1 MTDHSQ
7 GRSTVADTR
16 RQFVIDTIP
25 AQVWVAAPD
34 GAITYVNQQRLDYTG
49 LTLDGALGWGWRDIF
64 HPDDL
69 PGLVASWRAALTA
82 EQPLQA
88 EARVRRF
95 DGAYRWFLIRAV
107 PCRDAQGA
115 LVEWLGT
122 NTDIDDHKRVE
133 MELQHTSEKLRRSER
148 EYRSIVDAIPQL
160 IAALSRRGRV
170 LYVNAALLDFCG
182 VTADEVA
189 DGSRLFHADDLQRVT
204 EERQQGLRRGTAFE
218 SEARLR
224 RADGSYRWFLIHYRP
239 LLDEEERIVRWY
251 ATGTDIDH
259 RKREE
264 ERVRNENVALREEVD
279 RTSMFEE
286 IVGTSPVV
294 KAILRQVGQVAQTES
309 TVLITGETGTGKEL
323 LARAIHRRSGRSAR
337 AFVTVNCAAVPPS
350 LIASELFGHERGAF
364 TGALQRRQGKFELAD
379 GGTIFLDEVGDLALD
394 TQMALLRVLQERE
407 FERVGGDR
415 PLRVDVRVIAAT
427 NRDLPSAVADKTF
440 RSDLFYRL
448 NVFPIEMPPLRD
460 RPGDIPL
467 LVEYFAH
474 RLAKRTGK
482 RVTGIA
488 RRTITLLQSYPWPGN
503 IRELQN
509 VVERA
514 VIVLESNTLVVDERW
529 LVAQANVAAPGNAPL
544 EDDLAAHERV
554 RVEAALAETAGR
566 VAGRSGA
573 AVRLGIPRST
583 LESKIRALGIDKHRF
598 KSRTPL

>member
-1 MTDHSQ
+1 MAEQ
-7 GRSTVADTR
+7 AGILDTR
-16 RQFVIDTIP
+16 RQFVLDTIP

-49 LTLDGALGWGWRDIF
+49 LTLESALGWGWRDIF

-69 PGLVASWRAALTA
+69 PGLVASWRAALDVQ
-82 EQPLQA
+82 QPLQV

-107 PCRDAQGA
+107 PCRDAQGTV
-115 LVEWLGT
+115 VEWLGT
-122 NTDIDDHKRVE
+122 NTDIDDRKNAE
-133 MELQHTSEKLRRSER
+133 LELQLTTEKLRRSER

-160 IAALSRRGRV
+160 IVTLSRRGRV
-170 LYVNAALLDFCG
+170 LYVNTALLEFSGLTPDD
-182 VTADEVA
+182 VL
-189 DGSRLFHADDLQRVT
+189 DGSRLFHADELTRVT
-204 EERQQGLRRGTAFE
+204 EERRRGLRGGASFE

-224 RADGSYRWFLIHYRP
+224 GADGSYRWFLIHYCP
-239 LLDEEERIVRWY
+239 VLNDQEQVVRWY
-251 ATGTDIDH
+251 ATATDIDH

-286 IVGTSPVV
+286 IVGTSPAV
-294 KAILRQVGQVAQTES
+294 KAILRQVGQVAPTES

-415 PLRVDVRVIAAT
+415 PIRVDVRVIAAT
-427 NRDLPSAVADKTF
+427 NRDLTSAVADKAF

-448 NVFPIEMPPLRD
+448 NVFPIEMPALRD

-482 RVTGIA
+482 TIRAIA
-488 RRTITLLQSYPWPGN
+488 KKTIGLLQSYPWPGN

-514 VIVLESNTLVVDERW
+514 VIVLESDTLIVDERW
-529 LVAQANVAAPGNAPL
+529 LLAQSTARPPGHAPL

-554 RVEAALAETAGR
+554 RVEAALKETAGR
-566 VAGRSGA
+566 VSGRSGA

-598 KSRTPL
+598 KSRTAI

>member
-1 MTDHSQ
+1 MAEHSQ
-7 GRSTVADTR
+7 GRPTVADKR

-49 LTLDGALGWGWRDIF
+49 LTLDAALGWGWRDIF
-64 HPDDL
+64 HSDDL
-69 PGLVASWRAALTA
+69 PGLVASWRAALAA

-95 DGAYRWFLIRAV
+95 DGTYRWFLIRAV
-107 PCRDAQGA
+107 PCRDEQGG

-122 NTDIDDHKRVE
+122 NTDIDDRKRVE
-133 MELQHTSEKLRRSER
+133 MELQHTTEKLRRSER
-148 EYRSIVDAIPQL
+148 EYRLIVDAIPQL

-170 LYVNAALLDFCG
+170 LYVNAALLEFSG
-182 VTADEVA
+182 FTADEVT
-189 DGSRLFHADDLQRVT
+189 DGSRLFHPDDLPRVSK
-204 EERQQGLRRGTAFE
+204 ERQHGLRRGNSFK

-239 LLDEEERIVRWY
+239 VLDDEERIFRWY

-286 IVGTSPVV
+286 IVGTSPAV
-294 KAILRQVGQVAQTES
+294 KAILRQVGQVARTES

-379 GGTIFLDEVGDLALD
+379 GGTIFLDEVGDVALD

-407 FERVGGDR
+407 LERVGGDR
-415 PLRVDVRVIAAT
+415 PIRVDVRVLAAT
-427 NRDLPSAVADKTF
+427 NRDLTSAVADKTF

-448 NVFPIEMPPLRD
+448 NVFPIEMPALRD

-482 RVTGIA
+482 TVTAIA
-488 RRTITLLQSYPWPGN
+488 KRTIALLQSYPWPGN

-529 LVAQANVAAPGNAPL
+529 LIAPSKVPSPGNAAL
-544 EDDLAAHERV
+544 GDDLAAHERV
-554 RVEAALAETAGR
+554 RVEAALTETAGR

-598 KSRTPL
+598 KSRTLL

>member
-1 MTDHSQ
+1 MSEQ
-7 GRSTVADTR
+7 SGGLDTR
-16 RQFVIDTIP
+16 QQFVLDTIP

-34 GAITYVNQQRLDYTG
+34 GAITYVNQQRLDFTG
-49 LTLDGALGWGWRDIF
+49 LTLESALGWGWRDIF

-69 PGLVASWRAALTA
+69 PGLMASWQAALGA
-82 EQPLQA
+82 EQPLQV

-107 PCRDAQGA
+107 PCRDARGT

-122 NTDIDDHKRVE
+122 NTDIDDRKRA
-133 MELQHTSEKLRRSER
+133 ELELERTTEKLRRSER

-160 IAALSRRGRV
+160 IVALSRHGTV
-170 LYVNAALLDFCG
+170 LYVNTALVEFSGL
-182 VTADEVA
+182 TADEMVDA
-189 DGSRLFHADDLQRVT
+189 SRLFHADDVARVT
-204 EERQQGLRRGTAFE
+204 EERRQGLRGGFSFE

-239 LLDEEERIVRWY
+239 VLDDDDQVVRWY
-251 ATGTDIDH
+251 ATATDIDH

-264 ERVRNENVALREEVD
+264 VRVRNENVALREEVD

-286 IVGTSPVV
+286 IVGTSRVI
-294 KAILRQVGQVAQTES
+294 KAILRQVGQVAPTES

-323 LARAIHRRSGRSAR
+323 LARAIHRRSSRSGR
-337 AFVTVNCAAVPPS
+337 AFVTVNCAAVPAS
-350 LIASELFGHERGAF
+350 LISSELFGHERGAF

-415 PLRVDVRVIAAT
+415 PIRVDVRVVAAT
-427 NRDLPSAVADKTF
+427 NRDLTSAVADRTF

-448 NVFPIEMPPLRD
+448 NVFPLEMPALRD

-482 RVTGIA
+482 RVTAIA
-488 RRTITLLQSYPWPGN
+488 RSTMALLQSYPWPGN

-514 VIVLESNTLVVDERW
+514 VIVLESETLVVDERW
-529 LVAQANVAAPGNAPL
+529 LIALAPTDSNAPL
-544 EDDLAAHERV
+544 GDALTAHERV
-554 RVEAALAETAGR
+554 RIEATLKETAGR
-566 VAGRSGA
+566 VSGRSGA

-598 KSRTPL
+598 KSRTGN